1 MGLVQFTT
9 TAMLTGSNKHVSSL
23 AIVIGVCC
31 FLAVVLINAKYES
44 EEALAH
50 EHELEASTHPI
61 EKDPWLAAMRGPDCD
76 ANKDGYEEC
85 MTKHEDDDQLEKDTE
100 ADDVKDG
107 ESVPGEKKT
116 ENKMAK
122 VAEEDHVSVDH
133 EVDKIQKREVFDLA
147 YHAAMVKKR
156 QAKAAAAARKA
167 LAAKLA
173 KMKKDKRTAV
183 LEKIDCNEL
192 KKIYVHAQPHQ
203 KKYFQSVNCDSKV
216 EILP

>member
-23 AIVIGVCC
+23 AIVM
-31 FLAVVLINAKYES
+31 INAKYES
-44 EEALAH
+44 EEALTH
-50 EHELEASTHPI
+50 HELEASTHPI

-133 EVDKIQKREVFDLA
+133 EVDKIQKRE
-147 YHAAMVKKR
+147 
-156 QAKAAAAARKA
+156 AKA
-167 LAAKLA
+167 
-173 KMKKDKRTAV
+173 KKTEAEEEAE
-183 LEKIDCNEL
+183 EKSEMR
-192 KKIYVHAQPHQ
+192 
-203 KKYFQSVNCDSKV
+203 
-216 EILP
+216 EISDL

>member
-1 MGLVQFTT
+1 MG
-9 TAMLTGSNKHVSSL
+9 
-23 AIVIGVCC
+23 
-31 FLAVVLINAKYES
+31 
-44 EEALAH
+44 
-50 EHELEASTHPI
+50 
-61 EKDPWLAAMRGPDCD
+61 
-76 ANKDGYEEC
+76 
-85 MTKHEDDDQLEKDTE
+85 
-100 ADDVKDG
+100 
-107 ESVPGEKKT
+107 
-116 ENKMAK
+116 
-122 VAEEDHVSVDH
+122 AEEDHVSVDH
-133 EVDKIQKREVFDLA
+133 EVDKIQKREAKAEMREIFDLA

>member
-1 MGLVQFTT
+1 M
-9 TAMLTGSNKHVSSL
+9 
-23 AIVIGVCC
+23 
-31 FLAVVLINAKYES
+31 
-44 EEALAH
+44 
-50 EHELEASTHPI
+50 
-61 EKDPWLAAMRGPDCD
+61 AAMRGPDCD

-133 EVDKIQKREVFDLA
+133 EVDKIQKREAKAKKTEAEEEAKEKSEMREIFDLA